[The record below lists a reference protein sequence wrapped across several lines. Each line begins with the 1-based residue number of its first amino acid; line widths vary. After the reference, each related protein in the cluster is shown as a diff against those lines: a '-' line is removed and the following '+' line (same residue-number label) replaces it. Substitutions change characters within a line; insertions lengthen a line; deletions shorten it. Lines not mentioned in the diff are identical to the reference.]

1 MAVHIMCLSIQGTTK
16 KRFAKIYI
24 SQYFSTLSDFRK
36 LKLLNS
42 TAFILILKFSC
53 ASKLRVYD
61 YKMTVFA
68 SSRSIPVFKKSC
80 LWGFSALLLAFSKD
94 IFKLEY
100 LHV

>member
-1 MAVHIMCLSIQGTTK
+1 MK
-16 KRFAKIYI
+16 KGLLKFIFHNI
-24 SQYFSTLSDFRK
+24 FTTLSDFRK

-53 ASKLRVYD
+53 ASKLRA
-61 YKMTVFA
+61 FN
-68 SSRSIPVFKKSC
+68 SSFQK
-80 LWGFSALLLAFSKD
+80 LAFSKD

>member
-24 SQYFSTLSDFRK
+24 SQYFYNAQRFSKIEIAQFHCIYINLKIFLCKQAKSYSNAKLSTNER
-36 LKLLNS
+36 
-42 TAFILILKFSC
+42 
-53 ASKLRVYD
+53 
-61 YKMTVFA
+61 
-68 SSRSIPVFKKSC
+68 SC